1 MWVYR
6 HWWEQEGLDLEG
18 GNERAAAESDGEG
31 GQCEEGVAQEETMGR
46 D

>member
-1 MWVYR
+1 MGVSALVGAGR
-6 HWWEQEGLDLEG
+6 PRPRG